1 MTIQSSIYFSIIALL
16 LSVQFLRA
24 ETRHIHILKIIDSRN
39 ANPILRDGARSVEY
53 GLDQEIRFL
62 QNQLGILNTIEYEI
76 SGAEFSRERLD
87 EVIEYELEYVERDI
101 VVVLYVGHGYRPL
114 GSDSPFP
121 HLYFGDYTTSL
132 DYADVQARILEKTP
146 SLLINIVLACNA
158 TQTDFGLPP
167 PFAPDNV
174 APPIVSLKAPG
185 LRRPEPYR
193 QLFADQ
199 EGYTKVI
206 DLVSSD
212 REYYTFLAS
221 DGGIFFNEIRYTFQ
235 WIFGDTAPRTWQE
248 VCDRIRTKTVER
260 SQARGLEQLPVC
272 RYGIWRN
279 PVTLTVKELPA
290 KPELS
295 RRACARQ
302 LRSLRKEQRQ
312 ALKNLR
318 RQHREA
324 QRAARRANLPRAERR
339 LQNHRHRV
347 ELEQLKLQHQQAYL
361 RRKQQC

>member
-1 MTIQSSIYFSIIALL
+1 MTYRSSIYLSLVAFL
-16 LSVQFLRA
+16 LSTGFLFA
-24 ETRHIHILKIIDSRN
+24 ETRHIHVLKIIDSGN
-39 ANPILRDGARSVEY
+39 ENPVLRDGARSVAF

-62 QNQLGILNTIEYEI
+62 QDQLDILNIIEYEI

-87 EVIEYELEYVERDI
+87 EVIEYEMEYVERDI

-114 GSDSPFP
+114 GSAGKFP
-121 HLYFGDYTTSL
+121 HLYFGDYTTSI
-132 DYADVQARILEKTP
+132 DYGEVQARILDMNP

-167 PFAPDNV
+167 PFVPDNV

-199 EGYTKVI
+199 DGYTKVV
-206 DLVSSD
+206 DLISSD

-235 WIFGDTAPRTWQE
+235 WIFGDTAPRTWEE
-248 VCDRIRTKTVER
+248 VCDRIRNKTIER

-272 RYGIWRN
+272 QYSIWRN
-279 PVTLTVKELPA
+279 PVTLTVKDLPLQ
-290 KPELS
+290 EQS
-295 RRACARQ
+295 RRACAQ
-302 LRSLRKEQRQ
+302 YLRDLRKQQRQ
-312 ALKNLR
+312 ALKDLR

-324 QRAARRANLPRAERR
+324 QRAARRANLPRDERR

-361 RRKQQC
+361 RQKQQC

>member
-1 MTIQSSIYFSIIALL
+1 MTVYSSSIYFSILALL
-16 LSVQFLRA
+16 LSTSFLFA
-24 ETRHIHILKIIDSRN
+24 ETRHIHVLKIIDS
-39 ANPILRDGARSVEY
+39 ANENPVLRDGARSVEF

-62 QNQLGILNTIEYEI
+62 QDQLGILNVVEYEI

-87 EVIEYELEYVERDI
+87 EVIEYEMEYLERDI

-114 GSDSPFP
+114 GSAGIFP
-121 HLYFGDYTTSL
+121 HLYFGDYTSSI
-132 DYADVQARILEKTP
+132 DYADVQARVLEKNP

-158 TQTDFGLPP
+158 TQTNFALPP
-167 PFAPDNV
+167 PFEPDNV
-174 APPIVSLKAPG
+174 APPVVSLKAPG

-199 EGYTKVI
+199 EGYTKVV
-206 DLVSSD
+206 DLISSD

-235 WIFGDTAPRTWQE
+235 WIFGDTAPRTWEE
-248 VCDRIRTKTVER
+248 VCARVRNKTVER

-272 RYGIWRN
+272 QYSIWNN
-279 PVTLTVKELPA
+279 PVTLSVKDLPV
-290 KPELS
+290 EVNS
-295 RRACARQ
+295 RRACAQQ
-302 LRSLRKEQRQ
+302 LRALRKQQRQ
-312 ALKNLR
+312 ALKDLR
-318 RQHREA
+318 RRHREA
-324 QRAARRANLPRAERR
+324 QRTARRANLPRAERR
-339 LQNHRHRV
+339 LQSHRHRV